1 MQNKLKTMAKAVVA
15 LSAAAA
21 AAGWIWPWLAA
32 ATQMMRI
39 RALMGVVSIGVFLIT
54 LMAIRSYKL
63 REKYAVL
70 WLATAAMIT
79 LAAFF
84 PQVMDLTREWFG
96 MQYVTSVVMV
106 VFLFL
111 VLVAFHF
118 SIALSA
124 LNDKAAATASRCAI
138 LEARIRELEHRLGP
152 AEKAPEGPPDEPPPA
167 TGR

>member
-1 MQNKLKTMAKAVVA
+1 MRNAGKVFLALAIPTFVA
-15 LSAAAA
+15 WKS
-21 AAGWIWPWLAA
+21 WPWLAGA
-32 ATQMMRI
+32 SQMMRI
-39 RALMGVVSIGVFLIT
+39 RALMGVVSICVFLIA
-54 LMAIRSYKL
+54 LLAIRNYKL

-84 PQVMDLTREWFG
+84 PQLMDLAREWFG
-96 MQYVTSVVMV
+96 MQYITSVVTV

-124 LNDKAAATASRCAI
+124 LNDKAAATASRCAL
-138 LEARIRELEHRLGP
+138 LEARIRELEQKQGAREGCADERGP
-152 AEKAPEGPPDEPPPA
+152 AAGS
-167 TGR
+167 

>member
-1 MQNKLKTMAKAVVA
+1 MKKW
-15 LSAAAA
+15 AAAA
-21 AAGWIWPWLAA
+21 AAVAALGVWGWPWLAK

-39 RALMGVVSIGVFLIT
+39 RALMGAVSVGVFLIT
-54 LMAIRSYKL
+54 LLAIRGYKL

-70 WLATAAMIT
+70 WLATAATIT

-84 PQVMDLTREWFG
+84 PQVMDAAREWFG
-96 MQYVTSVVMV
+96 MQYVTSVVAV
-106 VFLFL
+106 VFVFL

-138 LEARIRELEHRLGP
+138 LEARLRELERRLGP
-152 AEKAPEGPPDEPPPA
+152 EPAAPQEKSDESPA
-167 TGR
+167 AGR

>member
-1 MQNKLKTMAKAVVA
+1 MKKGLVA
-15 LSAAAA
+15 LAALAA
-21 AAGWIWPWLAA
+21 FGAWGWPWLAA
-32 ATQMMRI
+32 AAQMTRI
-39 RALMGVVSIGVFLIT
+39 RVLMGAVSVGVFLIT
-54 LMAIRSYKL
+54 LLAIRGYKL

-84 PQVMDLTREWFG
+84 PQVMDVAREWFG
-96 MQYVTSVVMV
+96 MQYVTSVVAV
-106 VFLFL
+106 VFTFL

-138 LEARIRELEHRLGP
+138 LEARIRELERRFG
-152 AEKAPEGPPDEPPPA
+152 APKESSDDRRA
-167 TGR
+167 AGR

>member
-1 MQNKLKTMAKAVVA
+1 MRHLSKLCLA
-15 LSAAAA
+15 LAIPIFAA
-21 AAGWIWPWLAA
+21 WISWPWLAA

-39 RALMGVVSIGVFLIT
+39 RVLMGVVSVGVFLIT
-54 LMAIRSYKL
+54 LLAIRGYKL

-84 PQVMDLTREWFG
+84 PHVVDVAREWFG
-96 MQYVTSVVMV
+96 MQFVTSVVAV
-106 VFLFL
+106 VFTFL
-111 VLVAFHF
+111 ILVSFHF

-138 LEARIRELEHRLGP
+138 LEARIHELERQVTDLAAG
-152 AEKAPEGPPDEPPPA
+152 G
-167 TGR
+167 GRKDDSTSGNP

>member
-1 MQNKLKTMAKAVVA
+1 MKKLLIVLAA
-15 LSAAAA
+15 LAAAA
-21 AAGWIWPWLAA
+21 WKSWPWLAA

-39 RALMGVVSIGVFLIT
+39 RVLMGVVSVGVFLIT
-54 LMAIRSYKL
+54 LLAIRGYKL

-84 PQVMDLTREWFG
+84 PQVMDAAREWFG
-96 MQYVTSVVMV
+96 MQYVTSVVAV
-106 VFLFL
+106 VFVFL
-111 VLVAFHF
+111 VLVSFHF

-138 LEARIRELEHRLGP
+138 LEARIQELERRLAAAP
-152 AEKAPEGPPDEPPPA
+152 KEKADDRPA
-167 TGR
+167 AGR

>member
-1 MQNKLKTMAKAVVA
+1 MKKILLALAV
-15 LSAAAA
+15 L
-21 AAGWIWPWLAA
+21 AGGLVLLGFWLADA
-32 ATQMMRI
+32 SQMLRI

-54 LMAIRSYKL
+54 LLAIRGYKL

-79 LAAFF
+79 LTALF
-84 PQVMDLTREWFG
+84 PQLVDGARKWFG
-96 MQYVTSVVMV
+96 MQYVTSVVAV
-106 VFLFL
+106 VFTFL

-138 LEARIRELEHRLGP
+138 LEARLRDLERRLAASEKKNGAQP
-152 AEKAPEGPPDEPPPA
+152 AD
-167 TGR
+167 

>member
-1 MQNKLKTMAKAVVA
+1 MKKMLIIGAALAAVA
-15 LSAAAA
+15 WKS
-21 AAGWIWPWLAA
+21 WPWLMA

-39 RALMGVVSIGVFLIT
+39 RVLMGAVSIGVFLIT
-54 LMAIRSYKL
+54 LLAIRGYKL

-84 PQVMDLTREWFG
+84 PHVVDVAREWFG
-96 MQYVTSVVMV
+96 MQYVTSVVAV
-106 VFLFL
+106 VFTFL
-111 VLVAFHF
+111 ILVSFHF

-138 LEARIRELEHRLGP
+138 LEARIHELERQMGAVLVGAQKKDDSSP
-152 AEKAPEGPPDEPPPA
+152 AKM
-167 TGR
+167 

>member
-1 MQNKLKTMAKAVVA
+1 MKKGFVA
-15 LSAAAA
+15 LAALAA
-21 AAGWIWPWLAA
+21 FGCWGWPWLAA
-32 ATQMMRI
+32 ASQMMRI
-39 RALMGVVSIGVFLIT
+39 RALMGAVSVGVFLIT
-54 LMAIRSYKL
+54 LLAIRGYKL

-84 PQVMDLTREWFG
+84 PQVMDAAREWFG
-96 MQYVTSVVMV
+96 MQYVTSVAAV
-106 VFLFL
+106 VFTFL

-138 LEARIRELEHRLGP
+138 LEARLRELERRFGP
-152 AEKAPEGPPDEPPPA
+152 APAAPQEASDDRPA
-167 TGR
+167 AGR

>member
-1 MQNKLKTMAKAVVA
+1 MKKGLVA
-15 LSAAAA
+15 LAALAA
-21 AAGWIWPWLAA
+21 FGCWGWPWLAQA
-32 ATQMMRI
+32 SQMMRI
-39 RALMGVVSIGVFLIT
+39 RALMGAVSVGVFLIT
-54 LMAIRSYKL
+54 LLAIRGYKL

-84 PQVMDLTREWFG
+84 PQVMDAAREWFG
-96 MQYVTSVVMV
+96 MQYVTSVVAV
-106 VFLFL
+106 VFTFL

-138 LEARIRELEHRLGP
+138 LEARIRELERRLGALPKESSDDRP
-152 AEKAPEGPPDEPPPA
+152 AA
-167 TGR
+167 GR